1 MQKQLETTIE
11 QYKNSKTTL
20 EAYEAISD
28 FIEIVESMP
37 DFIKQVEDEGEKIRL
52 EKIELNA
59 DKGWN
64 YGLAGRELKLHNEYR
79 ARKSEALHQLDPMF
93 PLINLG
99 HIRMGIQ
106 PENIADNSDWLFRWT
121 SPDEQLREIDK
132 KEFQTYL
139 DKVYRKILPFLK
151 VEETEEAQEEI
162 KVKSYDEKN
171 KILIIGNYKIRIA
184 KNEGNN
190 NAHEIMSHIFVDHK
204 DDLSDKFDY
213 SDIAEQRLGADYNAE
228 DKNAQQPYSGACKRI
243 NQTIKDQTN
252 GEVKDFL
259 IYNHSKLGYVKINPI
274 YL

>member
-1 MQKQLETTIE
+1 MQKQLEAIIE
-11 QYKNSKTTL
+11 RYKNSQTTL

-28 FIEIVESMP
+28 FIKIVETIP
-37 DFIKQVEDEGEKIRL
+37 EFIGQVEDEGEKIRL

-64 YGLAGRELKLHNEYR
+64 YGLAGKELRLHNEYR
-79 ARKSEALHQLDPMF
+79 DRKSKALHELDPMF

-99 HIRMGIQ
+99 HIHIGIQ

-121 SPDEQLREIDK
+121 SPDEPLRETDR

-139 DKVYRKILPFLK
+139 DKVYKKILPFFK
-151 VEETEEAQEEI
+151 VEEIEEAQEEI
-162 KVKSYDEKN
+162 KVKSYDEDN
-171 KILIIGNYKIRIA
+171 KILTVGKYQIKIA

-190 NAHEIMSHIFVDHK
+190 NAHEIMSYIFIDHK

-213 SDIAEQRLGADYNAE
+213 SDIAEQRFGANYNIK
-228 DKNAQQPYSGACKRI
+228 DKNAHQLYSGACKRI
-243 NQTIKDQTN
+243 NQTIKDETN
-252 GEVKDFL
+252 GEVNEFL
-259 IYNHSKLGYVKINPI
+259 LFNFSNLGNVKINPE